1 MHSYIHVYAY
11 MHACMHTYSITPLCF
26 CPLKQLARDS
36 ELRAWLWPLW
46 PPPSCGQGRC
56 DHNQSAQL
64 TARADCCST
73 NILTAAI
80 MGTAETITT
89 IVDVLLRVIMG
100 TAAIMGTAESL
111 IAIFDVVV
119 IVAITSM
126 AIVIA
131 IIIITI

>member
-1 MHSYIHVYAY
+1 
-11 MHACMHTYSITPLCF
+11 
-26 CPLKQLARDS
+26 
-36 ELRAWLWPLW
+36 
-46 PPPSCGQGRC
+46 
-56 DHNQSAQL
+56 
-64 TARADCCST
+64 
-73 NILTAAI
+73 